1 MKGPLIVALVCGL
14 QASSAQAQDCTA
26 GPAST
31 AAERM
36 LCTHPSIRTLD
47 ENLRSAQRQYRSTA
61 MIDAWRD
68 RLAQRCADD
77 ADCLM
82 AAYVDELAHT
92 QRILNARTEKRLTEL
107 AASASIDTGE
117 GRGTAPGS
125 PAQGM
130 ARSRAGKSPE
140 EIFALASR
148 SVVLVAA
155 YGKRLK
161 VLDKVAYGGGVAI
174 APNRVATNCHVIAD
188 MERIV
193 VAHDGNTHPAKLLA
207 ESPRHDICVLQVDHL
222 PAAPVSLRPLSEAR
236 PGQIVYVIGNP
247 LNIGLSISD
256 GLLSAVVDADRLPE
270 TRLASKLIH
279 FNAETWQ
286 GNSGGGLFDD
296 QGALLGIPT
305 LRWVARGQPP
315 MNLAVPLSEV
325 ALVGQFAA
333 RPNDSQKVPRQ

>member
-1 MKGPLIVALVCGL
+1 MKGLLIATLVFGL
-14 QASSAQAQDCTA
+14 LASSAQAQNCTT
-26 GPAST
+26 GTP
-31 AAERM
+31 AERM
-36 LCTHPSIRTLD
+36 LCAHPALLELDDNIRV
-47 ENLRSAQRQYRSTA
+47 AQRQYRSTA
-61 MIDAWRD
+61 MIEAWRE

-82 AAYVDELAHT
+82 AAYVEELAHT
-92 QRILNARTEKRLTEL
+92 QRILHARTEKQLAEL
-107 AASASIDTGE
+107 AGSAGLDAGN
-117 GRGTAPGS
+117 GRGTVPGR
-125 PAQGM
+125 PAQGIV
-130 ARSRAGKSPE
+130 RSREGKSPE

-161 VLDKVAYGGGVAI
+161 LLDKVAYGGGVAI
-174 APNRVATNCHVIAD
+174 APNRVATNCHVIED
-188 MERIV
+188 MTRIV
-193 VAHDGNTHPAKLLA
+193 VAHDGNTYAAKLLA

-256 GLLSAVVDADRLPE
+256 GLLSAIVDANRLPE
-270 TRLASKLIH
+270 TGLASKLIH

-286 GNSGGGLFDD
+286 GHSGGGLFDA
-296 QGALLGIPT
+296 QGTLLGIPT
-305 LRWVARGQPP
+305 LRWIVKGQPP

-325 ALVGQFAA
+325 ALVGQFAT
-333 RPNDSQKVPRQ
+333 RPNDSQKGPRQ